1 MISVSTVGLR
11 NWFHRIRCDT
21 WGILRNCLVFF
32 IDVWCVSTFA
42 CQSRPESQWLDWQH
56 LQLLLNS
63 WFMLISNHQLG
74 MSSLLNSEWWKLTP
88 SMSLQ
93 NELWSWTVHLKTWW
107 THWNWFLSTCFL
119 LLFAHSCLYENFA
132 AEQWISG
139 LNGCSLHLK
148 WDLEALPLG
157 VGRFL
162 FQFDLMFQLGL
173 ILSYSFCF
181 GTMFDLVMVDSLTWF
196 ASRSPGWI
204 NFQQSFQCQ
213 SNFKS

>member
-63 WFMLISNHQLG
+63 WFMLISNHQFG
-74 MSSLLNSEWWKLTP
+74 MSLELNSEWWNLTP
-88 SMSLQ
+88 SLSLQ
-93 NELWSWTVHLKTWW
+93 NELCSWTVHLKTWW

-119 LLFAHSCLYENFA
+119 LPFAHSCLYENFA

-196 ASRSPGWI
+196 ASRSPGWL